1 MRRLLRAV
9 VLVAALGSGCATR
22 IPGAPLQPGFNVFSK
37 EQDIQLGQE
46 AAAQIRQQAD
56 IVANQGLQNYVSRL
70 GMQLAAQPLAD
81 GYPYSFTLINDDS
94 INAFAL
100 PGGPIFAHSGLIEA
114 ADNEGQVVG
123 VLAHEIAHVA
133 LRHATN
139 QASKAN
145 LIQLPAVLA
154 GAAIGQE
161 SVLAQLGQLG
171 LGLGVNSLLLR
182 YSRDAENQADAFGT
196 RLMAQAGYNP
206 LEMARFFEKLE
217 AEGGSR
223 APQFLSSH
231 PNPGNRIQAVQA
243 EIQALPP
250 QQYQAG
256 TGQFG
261 PMKQMVAQLPP
272 PRRPVET
279 ATAVAP
285 PSAPSGAS
293 GDFRQ
298 LNTDALSLAYP
309 AGWEVFGDRS
319 SAVVTIAP
327 RQGLVRNASGGV
339 SIGYGV
345 VLSYYYPQ
353 SGRLELGQATQE
365 LIGQLGSINPSLR
378 VAEGQRRA
386 RVDGQP
392 ALLTILSAAS
402 PYGGAETDYLL
413 TVAQPQGLF
422 YMVFVG
428 PRSQFDQLSGVFDQM
443 LRSLRFGR

>member
-9 VLVAALGSGCATR
+9 VLVAVLGSGCAAR
-22 IPGAPLQPGFNVFSK
+22 MPGEPLEPGFNVFSK

-56 IVANQGLQNYVSRL
+56 IVENQELQNYVSRL
-70 GMQLAAQPLAD
+70 GMQLAAQPQAD

-100 PGGPIFAHSGLIEA
+100 PGGPIFAHSRLIEA

-171 LGLGVNSLLLR
+171 LGLGVNSVLLK
-182 YSRDAENQADAFGT
+182 YSRGAETQADALGT
-196 RLMAQAGYNP
+196 HLMAQTGYDP

-217 AEGGSR
+217 AEGGSG

-261 PMKQMVAQLPP
+261 QMKQMVAQLPP

-279 ATAVAP
+279 ATAATP
-285 PSAPSGAS
+285 PSAPS

-353 SGRLELGQATQE
+353 SGRLDLGQATQE

-378 VAEGQRRA
+378 VTAGQRRA

-392 ALLTILSAAS
+392 GLLTTLSAAS

-422 YMVFVG
+422 YMIFVG
-428 PRSQFDQLSGVFDQM
+428 PRSQFDQLSTVFDQM
-443 LRSLRFGR
+443 LRSLRFRR

>member
-1 MRRLLRAV
+1 MGRRLSAV
-9 VLVAALGSGCATR
+9 VLAAVLGSGCAAR
-22 IPGAPLQPGFNVFSK
+22 MPGEPLEPGFNVFSK

-56 IVANQGLQNYVSRL
+56 IVQNRELQNYVSRL
-70 GMQLAAQPLAD
+70 GMQLAEQPQAD

-100 PGGPIFAHSGLIEA
+100 PGGPIFVHSGLIEA

-171 LGLGVNSLLLR
+171 LGLGVNSVLLR
-182 YSRDAENQADAFGT
+182 YSRDAETQADAFGS
-196 RLMAQAGYNP
+196 RLMAQVGYNP

-243 EIQALPP
+243 EIQTLPP
-250 QQYQAG
+250 RQYQAG

-261 PMKQMVAQLPP
+261 QMKQMVAQLPP
-272 PRRPVET
+272 PRQPVQT
-279 ATAVAP
+279 ATAVTP
-285 PSAPSGAS
+285 PSAPS

-327 RQGLVRNASGGV
+327 RQGLVRGASGGI

-353 SGRLELGQATQE
+353 SGRLDLGQATQE

-378 VAEGQRRA
+378 VAAGQRRA

-392 ALLTILSAAS
+392 GLLTTLSAAS

-422 YMVFVG
+422 YMIFVG

-443 LRSLRFGR
+443 LRSLRFRR